1 MSDFE
6 NSSFICKGN
15 DLYTNY
21 ASAIGTAVGLSSIGG
36 KTGVATDGSRAAK
49 SAAYSI
55 MGALSSASSRVWD
68 FGESFYAQFQYLVK
82 FCSLDSGIFISRKN
96 AQTVISM
103 TPPSMATNVLSALQI
118 LTLQKLTLIFM
129 RKAGLVSLV
138 VMNLQY
144 RPKLLV
150 LPITNLRRPKL

>member
-55 MGALSSASSRVWD
+55 MGALSERVSTHN
-68 FGESFYAQFQYLVK
+68 FN
-82 FCSLDSGIFISRKN
+82 I
-96 AQTVISM
+96 
-103 TPPSMATNVLSALQI
+103 LSNFARWTREFL
-118 LTLQKLTLIFM
+118 
-129 RKAGLVSLV
+129 
-138 VMNLQY
+138 
-144 RPKLLV
+144 
-150 LPITNLRRPKL
+150 

>member
-1 MSDFE
+1 MTDFD
-6 NSSFICKGN
+6 NSSFICKG
-15 DLYTNY
+15 DKLYTNDI
-21 ASAIGTAVGLSSIGG
+21 SAIGTAVGLSGIGK

-96 AQTVISM
+96 AQTVIRICGK
-103 TPPSMATNVLSALQI
+103 N
-118 LTLQKLTLIFM
+118 
-129 RKAGLVSLV
+129 G
-138 VMNLQY
+138 
-144 RPKLLV
+144 
-150 LPITNLRRPKL
+150 LPISINAQNEIEGYLNNGSSVEITVNFLRISLPSAEKFPKCTAWV